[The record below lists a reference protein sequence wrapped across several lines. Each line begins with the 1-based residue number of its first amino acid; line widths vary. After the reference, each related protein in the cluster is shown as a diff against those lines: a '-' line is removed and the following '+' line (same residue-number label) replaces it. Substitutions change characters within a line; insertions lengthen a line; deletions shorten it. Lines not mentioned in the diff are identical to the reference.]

1 MISPQNLYLTVDF
14 RSAYADLSP
23 KQLDDFTSAVFQEL
37 RSLDSVEQVQRVV
50 DPNPPVGSMGGATLM
65 GILMTEVSLENIRK
79 LLGYVGQKFGSK
91 PVDIEIDVSTP
102 TQNRKIKLA
111 GVRPEDLDKVVA
123 VAERLA
129 AGQNT
134 EHG

>member
-1 MISPQNLYLTVDF
+1 
-14 RSAYADLSP
+14 
-23 KQLDDFTSAVFQEL
+23 
-37 RSLDSVEQVQRVV
+37 VQRVV
-50 DPNPPVGSMGGATLM
+50 DPNPPAGSMGGTTLM
-65 GILMTEVSLENIRK
+65 GILMAEVSLENIRK